1 MSRFSWRQETNDR
14 SDTGRSKL
22 KFVICGFSLPMTNGN
37 AFPIL
42 PYSVLEQTLGSR
54 RSKLGFCRQ
63 VPVLQM
69 RELSL
74 RIYCSATYSSFNPA
88 KLNESHNRRGN
99 LSLPLECPQF
109 GALMFDFI
117 KISSQVFWAGM
128 LRSSRNPKFRVL
140 NAMAI

>member
-88 KLNESHNRRGN
+88 KLFYSIF
-99 LSLPLECPQF
+99 S
-109 GALMFDFI
+109 
-117 KISSQVFWAGM
+117 V
-128 LRSSRNPKFRVL
+128 
-140 NAMAI
+140 MAIGNQFLSFQVAVLVLAHSNRDDRLG